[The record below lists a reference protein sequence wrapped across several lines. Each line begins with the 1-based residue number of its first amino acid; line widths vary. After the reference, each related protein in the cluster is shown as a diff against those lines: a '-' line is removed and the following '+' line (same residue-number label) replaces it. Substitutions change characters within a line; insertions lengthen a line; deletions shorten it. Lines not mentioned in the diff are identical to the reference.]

1 VLIGA
6 QPDAAGSVRLAG
18 QELSGLPIAARI
30 GAGVALVPEDRQR
43 EGLVQSLSVAAD
55 LTLASL
61 LQFLRGIAI
70 DTAQERSAVML
81 AIRDLLIK
89 VSSPDV
95 EVTVLSGG
103 NQQKVVI
110 GKAILTKPKLLLL
123 DEPGRGIDVGAKAE
137 VFRTMRELA
146 REGLAVMFATSDLK
160 EVMAVADRIVVMA
173 GGHVSGD
180 FPRAEA
186 TEERLVATANL
197 GTSAGAKVAR

>member
-1 VLIGA
+1 MLIGA

>member
-1 VLIGA
+1 M
-6 QPDAAGSVRLAG
+6 QC
-18 QELSGLPIAARI
+18 
-30 GAGVALVPEDRQR
+30 
-43 EGLVQSLSVAAD
+43 LSVSSN

-61 LQFLRGIAI
+61 WRFLRGLSLDAGR
-70 DTAQERSAVML
+70 ERDAVAG

-89 VSSPDV
+89 VSSPEV
-95 EVTVLSGG
+95 EVTALSGG

-110 GKAILTKPKLLLL
+110 GKALLTRPKLLLL

-137 VFRTMRELA
+137 VFRTMRSLA

-173 GGHVSGD
+173 GGRVTGD

-186 TEERLVATANL
+186 TEERLVAAANQGAATA
-197 GTSAGAKVAR
+197 AGVAR